1 MNVLNRAL
9 TVAALVAL
17 AVMLGV
23 WLSRSPST
31 AAPPTAADAPILA
44 PSPVPI
50 TSVAAPIIVEMHAE
64 AEPATPVMAAK
75 ATHPKPEPRCGYPP
89 RRRGLFGR
97 RR

>member
-23 WLSRSPST
+23 WLSRQPLTTAVPPVTVEST
-31 AAPPTAADAPILA
+31 LA
-44 PSPVPI
+44 PSPIPV
-50 TSVAAPIIVEMHAE
+50 TSVAAPIIVEMPAE
-64 AEPATPVMAAK
+64 AEPATPPMAAK
-75 ATHPKPEPRCGYPP
+75 VAEPKPEPRRGYLP